1 MSVLVESLHIT
12 PKSGPAGYVLADGVS
27 SLVADPIA
35 PLTESYACPACTW
48 LRVGTR
54 QAQPVGLLATAETI
68 PVLVPLPGSEWPDS
82 PVPDPASFRGPPTL
96 A

>member
-12 PKSGPAGYVLADGVS
+12 PQSDPARYALVDGGS
-27 SLVADPIA
+27 SFVAVQIA
-35 PLTESYACPACTW
+35 PPTESYACPACTW

-54 QAQPVGLLATAETI
+54 QAQPIGLLATAETI
-68 PVLVPLPGSEWPDS
+68 PVLLLLPDSEWPDS
-82 PVPDPASFRGPPTL
+82 PVPDPASFRGPPSL